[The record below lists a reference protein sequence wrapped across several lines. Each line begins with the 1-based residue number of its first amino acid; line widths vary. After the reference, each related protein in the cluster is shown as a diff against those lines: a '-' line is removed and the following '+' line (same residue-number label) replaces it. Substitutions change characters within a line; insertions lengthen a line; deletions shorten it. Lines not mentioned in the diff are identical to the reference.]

1 MYLATL
7 LLASLTMFDSAVPI
21 GTKIS
26 NIMFK
31 DIRYLPRSLDDFKEK
46 KAFVLVFVD
55 RSCPV
60 VQKYLPVLQEMD
72 KQFSGKGVQFLA
84 INPSPDDSILEMA
97 GQAVA
102 LNITFPFVKDFG
114 GKAAKSLG
122 VDRVPTV
129 VILNDQRVIVYRGRV
144 DDAVRL
150 GGTRNEP
157 TRKDLQIALEEVLAG
172 KSVTTAETVVDGCAI
187 TFAEETTNSQ
197 PVNFAEHVEPII
209 RKHCMDCH
217 KTGTVAPFTLLNYEQ
232 VKAKAATIAEAVRE
246 ERMPP
251 WYGHP
256 EFGKFVNK
264 RGMTDKERETILAWI
279 KQGKPSGDLSK
290 VSPIPEEISKAS
302 EWQITQP
309 DLVLNTGTYDLP
321 ASGDVDYKYA
331 VPLTNKKTGLPHV
344 FTEDTWV
351 QEIQINPENNK
362 LVHHANL
369 AFFVIGEKFNM
380 NNFLT
385 GYVPG
390 GIPMRLDNGMAVK
403 IKKGSVLG
411 LQIHFVTTGKPE
423 KGKVSVGLRF
433 ARGELQRQLN
443 FHLFVDHLFAIPPE
457 ANAHPVKAS
466 WTAPEDIIGVGLFSH
481 MHVRGK
487 DMSFFAAKPQ
497 QEKEQLLMVP
507 NYSFDWQIGY
517 AWPVGLMKFPQGTKF
532 DCIAHFDN
540 STFNPYNP
548 NPKATVREGQQTHQE
563 MMNGFFFY
571 VKEKENLGYQLE
583 GSTGRVKASK

>member
-7 LLASLTMFDSAVPI
+7 LLASLTMFDSAVPV

-26 NIMFK
+26 NITFK
-31 DIRYLPRSLDDFKEK
+31 DIRYLPRTLDDFKEK
-46 KAFVLVFVD
+46 KAVVLVFVD
-55 RSCPV
+55 KSCPV
-60 VQKYLPVLQEMD
+60 AQKYLPVLQEMD
-72 KQFSGKGVQFLA
+72 KQFSGKGIQFLA
-84 INPSPDDSILEMA
+84 INPSPDDSIVEMA

-150 GGTRNEP
+150 GGTRKEP

-172 KSVTTAETVVDGCAI
+172 KPVTTAETVVDGCAI
-187 TFAEETTNSQ
+187 TFAEEAANAQ

-232 VKAKAATIAEAVRE
+232 VKAKAATIAEVVRE

-279 KQGKPSGDLSK
+279 KQGKPSGDLTK
-290 VSPIPEEISKAS
+290 VPEVPADYNLPN
-302 EWQITQP
+302 EWIITKP
-309 DLVLNTGTYDLP
+309 DLILSTGSYDLP
-321 ASGDVDYKYA
+321 ASGDIDYKYA
-331 VPLTNKKTGLPHV
+331 ILPYV
-344 FTEDTWV
+344 FAQDTWV
-351 QEIQINPENNK
+351 QEIQIKPENNK

-369 AFFVIGEKFNM
+369 AYFVVGEKFNM
-380 NNFLT
+380 DTFLT

-390 GIPMRLDNGMAVK
+390 GIPMRLEPGVAIK
-403 IKKGSVLG
+403 IGKGSVLG
-411 LQIHFVTTGKPE
+411 LQIHFVSTGKPE
-423 KGKVSVGLRF
+423 KGKVSVGLKF
-433 ARGELQRQLN
+433 AQGELKKQLH
-443 FHLFVDHLFAIPPE
+443 FHLFVDNRFAIPPE
-457 ANAHPVKAS
+457 ATAYPVSAS
-466 WTAPEDIIGVGLFSH
+466 WTAPDDIIGVGLFSH
-481 MHVRGK
+481 MHLRGK